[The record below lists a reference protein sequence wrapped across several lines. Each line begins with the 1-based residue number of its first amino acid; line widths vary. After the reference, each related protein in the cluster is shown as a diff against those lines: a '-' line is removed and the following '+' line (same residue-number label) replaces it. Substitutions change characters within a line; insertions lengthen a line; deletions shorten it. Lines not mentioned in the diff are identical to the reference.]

1 VQVEEQRTRGGGKN
15 SFYAGH
21 VALVATSTFFMAKVY
36 GDYHPDSKAKWVFY
50 TIAGAATGATAYMRH
65 AAGQHFPTDILLGIT
80 QGTLTG
86 ILVPHFHKIKI
97 IKDPNLSIMPYST
110 GKSSGFALNYKFK

>member
-1 VQVEEQRTRGGGKN
+1 MGVL
-15 SFYAGH
+15 Y
-21 VALVATSTFFMAKVY
+21 L
-36 GDYHPDSKAKWVFY
+36 
-50 TIAGAATGATAYMRH
+50 AGAATGATAYMRH